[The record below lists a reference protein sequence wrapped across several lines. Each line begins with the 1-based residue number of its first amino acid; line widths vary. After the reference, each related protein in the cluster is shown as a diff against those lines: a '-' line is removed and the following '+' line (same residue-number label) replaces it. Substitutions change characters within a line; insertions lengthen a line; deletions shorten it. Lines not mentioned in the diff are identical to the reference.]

1 MYNQKLSEV
10 KGLAIILMIVGHVI
24 QILTPDFYDNKLF
37 VIIYSFH
44 MPLLMFISGYFFNIS
59 LQKYSFKEILIKKLK
74 HILIPILFWST
85 PFFIHSFIKLFN
97 SGTLS
102 LPDLLSAFFHS
113 YFGLWFLWSVL
124 FNSCFVC
131 FINKILKDKL
141 IFHVLSIFLCLII
154 PFGAPYLF
162 MFICF
167 EIGYFLSKK
176 DFVKIIN
183 NNLIFV
189 SSIILSIILL
199 FFYKS
204 YYLCDVS
211 GMNIFSHPYQSIIII
226 YRLITAL
233 IVSYCIISLFYK
245 FPNIKV
251 LDLFGK
257 NTMGIY
263 IVSMYLVT
271 ALLSYL
277 IKLVNLSYIHIY
289 IILISIV
296 ECFACLLIT
305 LLIKRINFLN
315 KLIG

>member
-167 EIGYFLSKK
+167 GIGYFLAKK
-176 DFVKIIN
+176 DFIKIIN
-183 NNLIFV
+183 NNLIFF
-189 SSIILSIILL
+189 SSIILSIILKKEVAERKMKMEL
-199 FFYKS
+199 FF
-204 YYLCDVS
+204 LDV
-211 GMNIFSHPYQSIIII
+211 G
-226 YRLITAL
+226 
-233 IVSYCIISLFYK
+233 
-245 FPNIKV
+245 KV
-251 LDLFGK
+251 
-257 NTMGIY
+257 
-263 IVSMYLVT
+263 
-271 ALLSYL
+271 
-277 IKLVNLSYIHIY
+277 
-289 IILISIV
+289 
-296 ECFACLLIT
+296 
-305 LLIKRINFLN
+305 
-315 KLIG
+315 